1 MSDSI
6 RALDLTVDAIAQ
18 RVLQIQRMAYQIEAE
33 LIGFDGIPQLHESL
47 QDLSESCE
55 NFLGFFVEDTL
66 AGVLSYSIDKHI
78 LDIGRLVVHPDY
90 FRRGIGK
97 QLVQF
102 VETIAEIE
110 RIVVSTGALNRPTRY
125 LYEQSGYELLEE
137 KQIVD
142 GLIMA
147 FYQKNLS

>member
-6 RALDLTVDAIAQ
+6 RALDLTVDVIAQ

-47 QDLSESCE
+47 QDLCESRE
-55 NFLGFFVEDTL
+55 SFLGFFIKDTL

-78 LDIGRLVVHPDY
+78 LDIGRFVVHPDY

-110 RIVVSTGALNRPTRY
+110 RIVVSTGALNRPARY